1 MTWVTVG
8 PPGHLGSRRAARHA
22 EWDARYG
29 SGNWRLRW
37 RVGPALH
44 EQAAA
49 VALYEDAYVAHL
61 TAHPWL
67 LETLVST
74 ARDVWD
80 HEPADTASG
89 LDYTVQRGRST
100 HLQDIAV
107 RRALVRLGTWFAGSE
122 LIRLRRPT
130 DGSTGVAADLGTR
143 LDSGLV
149 PFHRPD
155 LCADDELPGWWQPG
169 SVESFYQSN
178 RVLQHRCD
186 AVATWSMPDTL
197 ADRPLDPDLRA
208 RLDFLVEAHRL
219 TGVDRLNRLLTDARS
234 ESSAEHSWH
243 LGLMVTVLG
252 PVLAPGLDH
261 SRVTTMLAI
270 HDLVEIE
277 AGDVP
282 VYDVDGRS
290 DVAAREAEAA
300 ARVFGRL
307 PAAQS
312 ADLHALWHEFEAA
325 ETAEA
330 RFAKAIDRLQ
340 PVLLHWAG
348 GGRVWRRR
356 GTSAAEERRV
366 TASIQRHWPD
376 LWPLTD
382 ALIDDARARGMLA
395 G

>member
-1 MTWVTVG
+1 MTWVTAG
-8 PPGHLGSRRAARHA
+8 RPGHLGSRRAARYA

-37 RVGPALH
+37 RVGPMLH
-44 EQAAA
+44 ERAAA
-49 VALYEDAYVAHL
+49 VALYEDAYVARL
-61 TAHPWL
+61 TGDPEL
-67 LETLVST
+67 LKTLVST

-89 LDYTVQRGRST
+89 LDYTIQRGNST

-107 RRALVRLGTWFAGSE
+107 RRALVRLGSWFAGSE
-122 LIRLRRPT
+122 LIRLRRPS
-130 DGSTGVAADLGTR
+130 DASNGVAARLGSQ

-155 LCADDELPGWWQPG
+155 LIAQDELPGWWQPG

-178 RVLQHRCD
+178 RVLQHRTGT
-186 AVATWSMPDTL
+186 AAAWSMPGTL

-219 TGVDRLNRLLTDARS
+219 TGIDRLNRLVTDARS

-243 LGLMVTVLG
+243 LGLMATVLG
-252 PVLAPGLDH
+252 PVLASGLDH
-261 SRVTTMLAI
+261 GRVATMLAI

-282 VYDVDGRS
+282 IYDAGGRS
-290 DVAAREAEAA
+290 DIAAREAAAA
-300 ARVFGRL
+300 ARIFGRL
-307 PAAQS
+307 PAPQA

-348 GGRVWRRR
+348 DGQVWRRR

-366 TASIQRHWPD
+366 TSSIQRNWPE
-376 LWPLTD
+376 LWPLTE

>member
-22 EWDARYG
+22 DWDARFG

-37 RVGPALH
+37 QVGPALH
-44 EQAAA
+44 DQTAA
-49 VALYEDAYVAHL
+49 VALYEDAYVTHL
-61 TAHPWL
+61 TGHPGL
-67 LETLVST
+67 VETLVST

-89 LDYTVQRGRST
+89 LDYTVQHGRST

-107 RRALVRLGTWFAGSE
+107 RRALVRLGTWFAGAE
-122 LIRLRRPT
+122 LIRLRRPS
-130 DGSTGVAADLGTR
+130 DAAHGVAAELGTQ

-155 LCADDELPGWWQPG
+155 LIAGDEVSGWWQPG

-178 RVLQHRCD
+178 RLLQHRTGTVP
-186 AVATWSMPDTL
+186 AWSMPDTL
-197 ADRPLDPDLRA
+197 ADTPVDPDLRA

-219 TGVDRLNRLLTDARS
+219 TGIDRLNRLLTDARS

-252 PVLAPGLDH
+252 PILAPGLDH
-261 SRVTTMLAI
+261 GRVTTMLAI

-282 VYDVDGRS
+282 IYDADGRS
-290 DVAAREAEAA
+290 DIAAREAAA
-300 ARVFGRL
+300 AASIFGRL
-307 PAAQS
+307 PAPQA

-348 GGRVWRRR
+348 DGQVWRRR

-366 TASIQRHWPD
+366 TASIRQNWPD

-382 ALIDDARARGMLA
+382 ALIDDAQARGLLA